1 MKIFIKPSR
10 FKFISS
16 LSLICC
22 KAFAFLAVLFGML
35 GGDAPAQ
42 TLPDFGTCDS
52 RMWLS
57 QGSRTSLNAINTSTN
72 PFTFVNQG
80 SVTFPY
86 NGTAFNPVDNYG
98 YAVNNGSPI
107 LYRIGSNTATENL
120 GTISGVPSTLR
131 VNTGEISDDGSYYV
145 YGRTHDRYIYK
156 VDIPTKT
163 ATRITLSRSVF
174 LSDMAWSNGLL
185 YSKEGN
191 SRQLIS
197 INPVTG
203 AVTNV
208 GDTGLSASSVFGAMF
223 GAPNAVYGSGNAG
236 EGFYEFDLTSG
247 RATRISN
254 SPGSSVNDGMKCATT
269 KLSFPADISISKTDG
284 QEAYTPGEDVTYQI
298 LVTNNGPFGATDIG
312 VDDPL
317 PAGITS
323 ASWTCTGSG
332 GGTCDVTSGTGE
344 LDNETVSLP
353 VGGTATYNYTMSVP
367 SDFSGDLTNVARLR
381 LPDTIIDNT
390 PPDNNDSDTDREA
403 SVSIVKEA
411 THDDAN
417 GNGKAD
423 IGEVINYDFIVEN
436 TGDVPLTNIEVTDP
450 KATISGSP
458 IASLAAGG
466 VDSESVKGVYEI
478 TEADL
483 VAGSVDNVASANA
496 KDPDGDDVTKQSRPP
511 DGEEG
516 DSTSIETPLEGDYD
530 FVKEAE
536 HIDANGN
543 GLIDAGEVI
552 SYQFIVENTGNAP
565 LTNIEVTDARA
576 DVTGSP
582 LAGPLGPG
590 EKDDESV
597 KGSYVVTQADIDA
610 GDLDNVASANAKLPN
625 GDDLPKDSRPPDGD
639 EGDPTN
645 PPGGLDKV
653 SDYDFVKEAEHD
665 DANGNGVIDAGE
677 VITYNFTVENTG
689 NTTLTDVEVTDS
701 KATIT
706 GSPIS
711 ILRPA
716 EVDDETV
723 KGTYTVTQADVDA
736 GGVDNVADS
745 RGKDPDGEDID
756 RQSRPPSGNPGDPTP
771 LPIEPNGD
779 YDFVKE
785 AEHIDANGNGLIDAG
800 EVISYQFIVENTG
813 NVSLTNIEVTDAR
826 ADVTGSPLAGPLGP
840 GETDDESVKGSYVV
854 TQADIDAGDLDN
866 VASANAKLPNGDDLP
881 KDSRPPDGDEGDPT
895 NPPGGLETVSD
906 YDFVKA
912 AEHDDANGNG
922 FADAGEVINYTFTTV
937 NTGNTTLTDIAVTD
951 DKAEITGSP
960 IASLAPGMSNSDVK
974 GTHVITQDDI
984 DAGSFSNT
992 ATAVGKDPKG
1002 EDVVKEAR
1010 PPDGEPGD
1018 STVIPFATNPA
1029 VELELVSEWTD
1040 TNGNG
1045 FPDPGEPVVYSFLVR
1060 NTGNVTLEN
1069 LSIASLDLETE
1080 GGGVPAKSIPVPNGT
1095 IASLPP
1101 SGEHDSLPSVSYPL
1115 TQADIDAGGVVAK
1128 TSVNG
1133 QARDGTPVTDASDD
1147 PVETADIDTEDDGEP
1162 DDPTPTPLPQVAA
1175 LGLEKTGVFQV
1186 EGRLAEPGDTIVYT
1200 LTAINEGNV
1209 TASNVTPADP
1219 GPWFGGL
1226 PGSGSLSSFS
1236 PPTADLGATESA
1248 TFTATYTV
1256 TQADIDAAQG
1266 LEDGIK
1272 NSATVS
1278 GSGPEGQPVLSPV
1291 AEAAV
1296 DLPGYA
1302 ISKMTPLAEVRRGGR
1317 VPYTIN
1323 VKMLGSVGESAV
1335 NIIDM
1340 TPSGLTFV
1348 RGTAML
1354 DGSAVEP
1361 KVDGRKLTFENV
1373 TLPTDEAIV
1382 IELDLAVTGA
1392 AKPGEYVNQAWV
1404 ETPDGTMVS
1413 RVAAAV
1419 VEVVVEAL
1427 FDCGDILG
1435 KVFDDRNRNGYQ
1447 DKGEPG
1453 LPGVR
1458 VATVKGLLLT
1468 ADDHGRFHVAC
1479 ADLPDQRIGTSY
1491 IMKLDSRS
1499 LPSGYRLTTENPRV
1513 VRLTAGKASEF
1524 LFGASIGRVVR
1535 LDLTDAAF
1543 VEGTQE
1549 LLPEWEERIMKM
1561 IVLLDQEPSVLRLV
1575 YSGSEGSKR
1584 SAQKRLREIRRKIAA
1599 EWRKTGRG
1607 YRLEIETRLG
1617 TEATA
1622 RSKQMRALERR

>member
-1 MKIFIKPSR
+1 M
-10 FKFISS
+10 
-16 LSLICC
+16 
-22 KAFAFLAVLFGML
+22 
-35 GGDAPAQ
+35 
-42 TLPDFGTCDS
+42 
-52 RMWLS
+52 
-57 QGSRTSLNAINTSTN
+57 
-72 PFTFVNQG
+72 
-80 SVTFPY
+80 
-86 NGTAFNPVDNYG
+86 
-98 YAVNNGSPI
+98 
-107 LYRIGSNTATENL
+107 
-120 GTISGVPSTLR
+120 GVSHWDI
-131 VNTGEISDDGSYYV
+131 VNTTIPNTLGMTGQVNLSCAPITTDGTTVTLGAIETVTGTSYSGTGNRRNATCPAGQV
-145 YGRTHDRYIYK
+145 AFRFYGRD
-156 VDIPTKT
+156 
-163 ATRITLSRSVF
+163 
-174 LSDMAWSNGLL
+174 
-185 YSKEGN
+185 
-191 SRQLIS
+191 
-197 INPVTG
+197 
-203 AVTNV
+203 
-208 GDTGLSASSVFGAMF
+208 
-223 GAPNAVYGSGNAG
+223 
-236 EGFYEFDLTSG
+236 
-247 RATRISN
+247 RISN
-254 SPGSSVNDGMKCATT
+254 DGGARWASQVGIACRPVVLVPGDWIELDAAVPVNRQDAGVVENNGAHSSKGPFCDTYDVVAGYERQYGGRGYDGIKARCANFSQARHSAHLAFNNFAWDQTVGGAGWLVDLTRNGAAMAGGTGKLPYSAVPNNNTSEFQDPQELYVYDGANYGATAGQRPSGIDPKTYVELGTCSEGRSLALRQDDTCSLTVAGLPDIAVTASPTSAVFTGYDEPQTLTMTATNYGPGATGTDGYTMIATLPSGWSVNGA
-269 KLSFPADISISKTDG
+269 LPADCVESG
-284 QEAYTPGEDVTYQI
+284 QVVTCALDPSPLSGSANPGAAGGTKSFDIPVAVDHPTPGGSQNFTVALGRAAPDGDG
-298 LVTNNGPFGATDIG
+298 NPAN
-312 VDDPL
+312 VDFE
-317 PAGITS
+317 TS
-323 ASWTCTGSG
+323 
-332 GGTCDVTSGTGE
+332 
-344 LDNETVSLP
+344 
-353 VGGTATYNYTMSVP
+353 
-367 SDFSGDLTNVARLR
+367 
-381 LPDTIIDNT
+381 
-390 PPDNNDSDTDREA
+390 NDSVAGTFDFQPAPA
-403 SVSIVKEA
+403 SVAEPNKTV
-411 THDDAN
+411 TDAN
-417 GNGKAD
+417 GNGIAEPGEQLTYKITLTNNGAVDATNVD
-423 IGEVINYDFIVEN
+423 IVDNLDPNTTHLSSDNGGTHTGASPGGTVTWSNLTVPAKIGSVPGVLELTTIVRVIDPLPLGAKISNAAHESGATPPDCSANPLPVSCAVLPVSASLAVETIGVLNDLNGNSRPDVGETISYQYNVVN
-436 TGDVPLTNIEVTDP
+436 TGGLDVDDISITDP
-450 KATISGSP
+450 NLSISGGP
-458 IASLAAGG
+458 ISLAAG
-466 VDSESVKGVYEI
+466 ES
-478 TEADL
+478 
-483 VAGSVDNVASANA
+483 N
-496 KDPDGDDVTKQSRPP
+496 
-511 DGEEG
+511 
-516 DSTSIETPLEGDYD
+516 STAFS
-530 FVKEAE
+530 AE
-536 HIDANGN
+536 H
-543 GLIDAGEVI
+543 
-552 SYQFIVENTGNAP
+552 T
-565 LTNIEVTDARA
+565 LTAE
-576 DVTGSP
+576 
-582 LAGPLGPG
+582 
-590 EKDDESV
+590 
-597 KGSYVVTQADIDA
+597 DIDSGEFEIHPVA
-610 GDLDNVASANAKLPN
+610 RGTASDGKILSDLS
-625 GDDLPKDSRPPDGD
+625 DDPS
-639 EGDPTN
+639 DPTN
-645 PPGGLDKV
+645 VDLEADGEPDDPTIIRLAQT
-653 SDYDFVKEAEHD
+653 SDYDLVKKAEH
-665 DANGNGVIDAGE
+665 
-677 VITYNFTVENTG
+677 
-689 NTTLTDVEVTDS
+689 
-701 KATIT
+701 
-706 GSPIS
+706 
-711 ILRPA
+711 
-716 EVDDETV
+716 VDT
-723 KGTYTVTQADVDA
+723 
-736 GGVDNVADS
+736 
-745 RGKDPDGEDID
+745 
-756 RQSRPPSGNPGDPTP
+756 
-771 LPIEPNGD
+771 
-779 YDFVKE
+779 
-785 AEHIDANGNGLIDAG
+785 
-800 EVISYQFIVENTG
+800 
-813 NVSLTNIEVTDAR
+813 
-826 ADVTGSPLAGPLGP
+826 
-840 GETDDESVKGSYVV
+840 
-854 TQADIDAGDLDN
+854 
-866 VASANAKLPNGDDLP
+866 
-881 KDSRPPDGDEGDPT
+881 
-895 NPPGGLETVSD
+895 
-906 YDFVKA
+906 
-912 AEHDDANGNG
+912 NGNG
-922 FADAGEVINYTFTTV
+922 FADEGEVINYTFTAD
-937 NTGNTTLTDIAVTD
+937 NTGNVTLTDIEVTD

-960 IASLAPGMSNSDVK
+960 IASLPAGRSDSSVK
-974 GTHVITQDDI
+974 GKHVITQADI
-984 DAGSFSNT
+984 DEGSFSNT
-992 ATAVGKDPKG
+992 ATAVGKNPKG
-1002 EDVVKEAR
+1002 EDVTKEAR
-1010 PPDGEPGD
+1010 PPDGNPGD
-1018 STVIPFATNPA
+1018 PTVISFPTNPA

-1069 LSIASLDLETE
+1069 LSIASLDLETA
-1080 GGGVPAKSIPVPNGT
+1080 GGGVPAKTIPVPNGT
-1095 IASLPP
+1095 IASLAP
-1101 SGEHDSLPSVSYPL
+1101 SDEHDSLPSVSYPL
-1115 TQADIDAGGVVAK
+1115 TQTDIDAGGIVAK

-1147 PVETADIDTEDDGEP
+1147 PVETADVDTEDDGEP
-1162 DDPTPTPLPQVAA
+1162 DDPTPTPLPQIAA

-1186 EGRLAEPGDTIVYT
+1186 EGRLAEPGDTILYT

-1209 TASNVTPADP
+1209 TTSNVTPADP

-1236 PPTADLGATESA
+1236 PPSADLGAGENA
-1248 TFTATYTV
+1248 EFTATYTV

-1278 GSGPEGQPVLSPV
+1278 GFGPEGQPVLSPV

-1413 RVAAAV
+1413 RVATAV

-1622 RSKQMRALERR
+1622 RSKQMRAFERK